1 MAYVSFDLYQNYGKL
16 WLALI
21 PIGLFVIFVFGVL
34 ISDSYKDK
42 LRFRNRSTSM
52 KLVGLNLDFN
62 ERILRKIYGS
72 LTRYSFLDENLNR
85 FEDFYNVLVL
95 DFHEHESVLHF
106 CCPPAQLKYILE
118 KFKPYK
124 KGVHLSTFERS
135 GKIYN
140 NGKLIS
146 AKKLYKRYSKNP
158 PTQKIE
164 KLIDSF
170 FIFVR
175 DI

>member
-1 MAYVSFDLYQNYGKL
+1 
-16 WLALI
+16 
-21 PIGLFVIFVFGVL
+21 
-34 ISDSYKDK
+34 
-42 LRFRNRSTSM
+42 M
-52 KLVGLNLDFN
+52 KLVGLHLDFN

-85 FEDFYNVLVL
+85 FEDFYDVLVL
-95 DFHEHESVLHF
+95 DFDEHESVLHF
-106 CCPPAQLKYILE
+106 CCTPAQLKYILE

-135 GKIYN
+135 GKIFN
-140 NGKLIS
+140 NGKPIS

-158 PTQKIE
+158 PTQKFE

-170 FIFVR
+170 FVFVR